1 MFQVLILSSKIWE
14 NKYRKI
20 KKITVSM
27 KNMGRLLDDKKK
39 V

>member
-20 KKITVSM
+20 KKNNCEYEKYGAII
-27 KNMGRLLDDKKK
+27 G
-39 V
+39 